1 MIYSARSM
9 VQMPQ
14 SGHVAH
20 GDPRAVQA
28 LKQEFLV
35 ECRRAFDRFFS
46 ENGALFGNSFS
57 EIEEAAEQALRSM
70 GVVLCEKRLAADPLA
85 NPDRG
90 FTCPK
95 CHKRMR
101 VQQRAQD
108 RAVSSTLGKV
118 EVERPYCVCDSC
130 NFCCAPLDYALGI
143 PAKGPSVGRRE
154 LICNAATKD
163 RSFEKAQRTLSHHSK
178 IQLSDEAI
186 RKLAES
192 EGRKLIEARARR
204 VEECFR
210 NRGRIAQPQ
219 ADMRQTLDL
228 LVVTCDGGMVQTRDK
243 ENRWKSDKIGCV
255 YNADPQTHKN
265 AATAEGYHGA
275 SAITKTYA
283 ATMEPWQELG
293 RMLFAEAC
301 HRGYMQARQKLFLS
315 DAAAA
320 ILSLRDEHFS
330 DAYAII
336 DWYHAAEHLDDCAK
350 AAHTAGTAEP
360 KHWFELNKDRLWRGQ
375 VKRVIQAIRT
385 ESHQA
390 GSPPKDAPDTDPRVV
405 LHRNV
410 GYFTNNRHAMD
421 YPTYRANGWPIGSG
435 VAEGSVK
442 QFGLRVKG
450 SEQFWNLWGAEE
462 MLALCE
468 LYFSEDDRWVNY
480 WRERATP
487 PADAILLRAPM
498 TSSPPPNTISA
509 RSPSGPQPFGR

>member
-1 MIYSARSM
+1 MIDRALSM
-9 VQMPQ
+9 QQMPQ
-14 SGHVAH
+14 SRRVAH
-20 GDPRAVQA
+20 GDPRAVQV
-28 LKQEFLV
+28 LKDEFLE
-35 ECRRAFDRFFS
+35 ECRRAFDRFLS

-57 EIEEAAEQALRSM
+57 EIEEAADQAFRSM
-70 GVVLCEKRLAADPLA
+70 GAVLCQKRLAADPLA

-143 PAKGPSVGRRE
+143 PPKGPSVGRRE
-154 LICNAATKD
+154 LVCNAATKD

-192 EGRKLIEARARR
+192 EGRKLIEARKRR
-204 VEECFR
+204 VEQCFR
-210 NRGRIAQPQ
+210 KRGRVAQPQ
-219 ADMRQTLDL
+219 SDTPEPADL

-255 YNADPQTHKN
+255 YNAKPQPREN
-265 AATAEGYHGA
+265 APTPEKYRGA

-283 ATMEPWQELG
+283 ATMETWQELA
-293 RMLFAEAC
+293 RILFTEAC
-301 HRGYMQARQKLFLS
+301 HRGYMQAPEKLFLS
-315 DAAAA
+315 DGAQA
-320 ILSLRDEHFS
+320 IITVRDEHFS
-330 DAYAII
+330 DAHAII
-336 DWYHAAEHLDDCAK
+336 DWFHAAEHLDACAK

-360 KHWFELNKDRLWRGQ
+360 KHWFELNKDRLWRGR
-375 VKRVIQAIRT
+375 VKKVIQAIRT
-385 ESHQA
+385 ESNRA
-390 GSPPKDAPDTDPRVV
+390 GLPPKDAPDTDPRVV
-405 LHRNV
+405 LYRNI
-410 GYFTNNRHAMD
+410 GYFTNNQHAMD

-435 VAEGSVK
+435 VIEGTVK

-480 WRERATP
+480 WRERAASP
-487 PADAILLRAPM
+487 PDAILFRAPA
-498 TSSPPPNTISA
+498 TSSLTADTITTPPV
-509 RSPSGPQPFGR
+509 SGPAPFGR